1 MTSSPDRARATQ
13 TRVPGEFDSADVNI
27 IDPYVCGARFIC
39 KLLMMIPWYSM
50 VFPFPHLG
58 SPQDPPLVL
67 NDAVQAY
74 QIGNGSG
81 AWVRDQHGLLSFPSL
96 CP

>member
-1 MTSSPDRARATQ
+1 
-13 TRVPGEFDSADVNI
+13 
-27 IDPYVCGARFIC
+27 
-39 KLLMMIPWYSM
+39 M

-74 QIGNGSG
+74 QIGNGSMNG
-81 AWVRDQHGLLSFPSL
+81 AELACRWVCVRHRGRCRRTVSVKSDRVQRTEAVSWTIRGRKLMWNEFSEHVQPVGNFGQVVLR
-96 CP
+96 